1 LITRNRSPR
10 DTRPRRWVWVLGAFV
25 LLSGLVAYGLW
36 SASATRTDLLA
47 ARSSGER
54 LQRAVEVQDSAAAN
68 GALRDMQGRFSDAHD
83 RTDGPLWG
91 IGTHLPWVG
100 DDVRAVRTVS
110 AVGHDL
116 SEGTLAELVAES
128 GSGLRERLVPRD
140 GRIDIA
146 AVESIA
152 PVVARAHRN
161 LNEASGRL
169 RASESD
175 SLTRWVQ
182 PSYTSLVQKVSD
194 TDRALSAADR
204 AVRVLPTMLGK
215 DGPRTY
221 LVLFNNNAEIR
232 ATGGLP
238 GAFSVITADRGRL
251 RLARQGVPTDIGK
264 FDTPVLPQS
273 PAERQIYDSQIAEYF
288 QDTNFTPEFPRT
300 AELVREMWERTQGQ
314 RLDGVLSVDTVTL
327 SYLLRATG
335 PLDAPGGVRLTS
347 QNATRELLNNV
358 YFRLPDDTQQN
369 DFFKQVA
376 RRVFDGV
383 IQGVQS
389 TTELVTAL
397 SQGATE
403 GRLYVHDF
411 DPTVQRVLAGS
422 TVAGELFGG
431 DPRVPQVGV
440 YLNDATGSK
449 MSYYLRSAVQLK
461 SESCAAG
468 RQQLEGVADFS
479 YAQKSPAVDEL
490 NGFVTGPGTFGTP
503 KGEQLVIVRIYGPKG
518 GELSGLRVAG
528 RPGIVAAVNDRGRPV
543 TTAVVQLRRGETVR
557 VSWRVRT
564 GSNQDRAT
572 RLTTTPGMS
581 SADAVTRVASRC
593 GGE

>member
-1 LITRNRSPR
+1 
-10 DTRPRRWVWVLGAFV
+10 

-36 SASATRTDLLA
+36 SATATRTDLLA
-47 ARSSGER
+47 ARGSGER
-54 LQRAVEVQDSAAAN
+54 LQRAIEAQDSAAAT
-68 GALRDMQGRFSDAHD
+68 GALRDLQGRFSDAHD
-83 RTDGPLWG
+83 RTNGPLWG
-91 IGTHLPWVG
+91 IGTHLPWIG
-100 DDVRAVRTVS
+100 DDVRAVQTVS
-110 AVGHDL
+110 AVGDDL

-182 PSYTSLVQKVSD
+182 PSYKSLVQKVSD

-221 LVLFNNNAEIR
+221 LVLFDNNAEIR

-238 GAFSVITADRGRL
+238 GAFSVIKADRGRL
-251 RLARQGVPTDIGK
+251 TLVRQGAPADIGK
-264 FDTPVLPQS
+264 FPSPVLHQS
-273 PAERQIYDSQIAEYF
+273 GAERQIYDSQIAEYF

-300 AELVREMWERTQGQ
+300 AELVREMWHETQGQ

-335 PLDAPGGVRLTS
+335 PIDAPGGVRLTS
-347 QNATRELLNNV
+347 KNATHELLNKV
-358 YFRLPDDTQQN
+358 YFRIPNAEQQN
-369 DFFKQVA
+369 EFFRVVA
-376 RRVFDGV
+376 RRVFDRV
-383 IQGVQS
+383 MQGVQS
-389 TTELVTAL
+389 TTELVSAL
-397 SQGATE
+397 GQGATE

-411 DPTVQRVLAGS
+411 DTAVQRNLSGS
-422 TVAGELFGG
+422 TVAGDLVGG
-431 DPRVPQVGV
+431 DPRIPQVGL

-449 MSYYLRSAVQLK
+449 MSYYLRSAVRLK
-461 SESCAAG
+461 SEACAAG
-468 RQQLEGVADFS
+468 RQQLEGVADLT
-479 YAQKSPAVDEL
+479 YTDQSPPVSEL
-490 NGFVTGPGTFGTP
+490 NEFVTGPGTYGTP
-503 KGEQLVIVRIYGPKG
+503 KGEQLVLIRLYGPKG
-518 GELSGLRVAG
+518 GELNGLRIAG
-528 RPGIVAAVNDRGRPV
+528 KPETVETVDDRGRPV
-543 TTAVVQLRRGETVR
+543 ASAVVQLGRGDTVR
-557 VSWRVRT
+557 VSWRMRT
-564 GSNQDRAT
+564 GAHQDRSA
-572 RLTTTPGMS
+572 RLSVTPGMAPS
-581 SADAVTRVASRC
+581 PAVMRIASRC
-593 GGE
+593 VTE